1 MESSDSNNA
10 GGGPGRLADRAWLR
24 AMDAYT
30 AGAYARAEEEFRAAV
45 RLDPGMADAW
55 LGLHALRC
63 DTSGALLAMH
73 RHRKR
78 FGEQR
83 SRHRRPL
90 SSWYWLGWWVQPVL
104 EDARDLALAHASH
117 WLDGRHLTELDTALA
132 QCPPPGEDPSVRF
145 LHACRSYLLKDWEQL
160 IRDTDR
166 LLDDPLL
173 GIEAGLFGGMARV
186 RLDMCAQA
194 QGPLAASLAR
204 CRSEQPQRKELRYWL
219 ARAYEGAGRSAAALP
234 LYRAVHRAD
243 PAFMDTAARLTA
255 ISAEDGLVDALLEG
269 VVGSGPAAGGGTGAG
284 REAGPVTG
292 FGTDEAYD
300 PAEELGAA
308 DGFGAAAGYGVDYET
323 QEDLPVGYTAEPGAG
338 RPVEPGAGFTADYP
352 GEPPAE
358 FPAEFPAGFRGDVAG
373 GLPAGFT
380 MDEGF
385 GPPEGVEEAPGAGQG
400 AGEAVGP
407 QATAGPV
414 PGGPRPGAE
423 GGAGPEPR
431 SGSTVFEGPGTFQ
444 GPSGF
449 DGPGGFPGGFEGPG
463 GVEGPAPQG
472 TGART
477 GSGSAAPG
485 ESGPAA
491 TLFLPGRAV
500 GSQAV
505 PAHRASPDRSGSRQ
519 ELDAALDALERMVGL
534 DPVKRQVRAL
544 SAQLRMSRL
553 RAGEGLPVQ
562 PPKRHFVFS
571 GPSGTGKTT
580 VARILGR
587 VFHSL
592 GLLSGNHLVEA
603 QRADLVGEFLGQT
616 AVKAN
621 ELIDS
626 ALDGVLFIDEAYSLS
641 NSGYS
646 KGDAYGDEALQVLLK
661 RAEDN
666 RDRLVVILAG
676 YPEGMN
682 RLLSTNPGLNSRFTT
697 RVDFP
702 SYRPA
707 ELTAIG
713 AALAGRDGDGWDED
727 ATEELSS
734 ICGHVV
740 REGWIDDLGNGR
752 FIRTLY
758 EKSCAYRDLR
768 LSLTGGQPS
777 REDLATLRLPD
788 LVQAYGELIDG
799 RGGGAE
805 A

>member
-1 MESSDSNNA
+1 
-10 GGGPGRLADRAWLR
+10 
-24 AMDAYT
+24 MDAYT
-30 AGAYARAEEEFRAAV
+30 AGSYARAEEEFRTAV

-73 RHRKR
+73 RHKKR

-83 SRHRRPL
+83 RHHQRPL

-104 EDARDLALAHASH
+104 EGTRDLALAHASH
-117 WLDGRHLTELDTALA
+117 WLDGRHLAELDRALE
-132 QCPPPGEDPSVRF
+132 QCPPADQDPSVRF

-160 IRDTDR
+160 IRDTDQ

-194 QGPLAASLAR
+194 QSPLAASLTR

-243 PAFMDTAARLTA
+243 PAFMDTAARLAA
-255 ISAEDGLVDALLEG
+255 IAAEDGLGLLDELPGFTMLEDAGDPGALADPAEPPGPALDGLAMDGLEGLEAFDGLGLVDAQERAEQLAEQLEASYSLEG
-269 VVGSGPAAGGGTGAG
+269 ADLDGTDAADAGALQLGGRPGGTGRCEPGVGGGTGPGQGTGTGSGTGESAPNAAAAV
-284 REAGPVTG
+284 REN
-292 FGTDEAYD
+292 
-300 PAEELGAA
+300 LGAA
-308 DGFGAAAGYGVDYET
+308 
-323 QEDLPVGYTAEPGAG
+323 P
-338 RPVEPGAGFTADYP
+338 
-352 GEPPAE
+352 
-358 FPAEFPAGFRGDVAG
+358 
-373 GLPAGFT
+373 
-380 MDEGF
+380 
-385 GPPEGVEEAPGAGQG
+385 
-400 AGEAVGP
+400 
-407 QATAGPV
+407 
-414 PGGPRPGAE
+414 AE
-423 GGAGPEPR
+423 GG
-431 SGSTVFEGPGTFQ
+431 
-444 GPSGF
+444 
-449 DGPGGFPGGFEGPG
+449 
-463 GVEGPAPQG
+463 GPAPV
-472 TGART
+472 
-477 GSGSAAPG
+477 GS
-485 ESGPAA
+485 PA
-491 TLFLPGRAV
+491 GRA
-500 GSQAV
+500 Q
-505 PAHRASPDRSGSRQ
+505 
-519 ELDAALDALERMVGL
+519 LDVALAALEQMVGL

-544 SAQLRMSRL
+544 SAQLRMAGL
-553 RAGEGLPVQ
+553 RADQGLPVQ

-580 VARILGR
+580 VARILGQ
-587 VFHSL
+587 VFHAL
-592 GLLSGNHLVEA
+592 GLLSGDHLVEA

-626 ALDGVLFIDEAYSLS
+626 ALDGVLFIDEAYSLA

-682 RLLSTNPGLNSRFTT
+682 RLLATNPGLNSRFTT

-713 AALAGRDGDGWDED
+713 STLAARDGDSWDED
-727 ATEELSS
+727 AAEELAS
-734 ICGHVV
+734 ICAHVV
-740 REGWIDDLGNGR
+740 GEGWIDDLGNGR

-768 LSLTGGQPS
+768 LSQARALPG

-799 RGGGAE
+799 RS
-805 A
+805 

>member
-1 MESSDSNNA
+1 VTVESSGTA
-10 GGGPGRLADRAWLR
+10 GPNRLADRAWLR
-24 AMDAYT
+24 AMDAYA

-63 DTSGALLAMH
+63 DTSGALLAMY
-73 RHRKR
+73 RNQER

-83 SRHRRPL
+83 ERHRRPL

-117 WLDGRHLTELDTALA
+117 WLDGRHLAELDRALTE
-132 QCPPPGEDPSVRF
+132 CPPVDRDPSVRF

-160 IRDTDR
+160 IRDTDP

-194 QGPLAASLAR
+194 QSPLAASLAR

-234 LYRAVHRAD
+234 LYRAVNRAD
-243 PAFMDTAARLTA
+243 PAFMDAAARLAA
-255 ISAEDGLVDALLEG
+255 ISAEDGVMDGLLLG
-269 VVGSGPAAGGGTGAG
+269 GSDPDVSGEMLLPTAEFEPGYEPDYPDFPEYSEF
-284 REAGPVTG
+284 EAQEERTV
-292 FGTDEAYD
+292 
-300 PAEELGAA
+300 PAEEPEPRAA
-308 DGFGAAAGYGVDYET
+308 PERSGAAAGDQAPGPLSRTVE
-323 QEDLPVGYTAEPGAG
+323 AEPAA
-338 RPVEPGAGFTADYP
+338 EP
-352 GEPPAE
+352 
-358 FPAEFPAGFRGDVAG
+358 
-373 GLPAGFT
+373 
-380 MDEGF
+380 
-385 GPPEGVEEAPGAGQG
+385 
-400 AGEAVGP
+400 
-407 QATAGPV
+407 
-414 PGGPRPGAE
+414 
-423 GGAGPEPR
+423 
-431 SGSTVFEGPGTFQ
+431 
-444 GPSGF
+444 
-449 DGPGGFPGGFEGPG
+449 
-463 GVEGPAPQG
+463 
-472 TGART
+472 
-477 GSGSAAPG
+477 
-485 ESGPAA
+485 
-491 TLFLPGRAV
+491 
-500 GSQAV
+500 AV
-505 PAHRASPDRSGSRQ
+505 PAGARRLRGQ
-519 ELDAALDALERMVGL
+519 EGLDAALAALEQMVGL

-553 RAGEGLPVQ
+553 RADQGLPVQ

-580 VARILGR
+580 VARILGQ
-587 VFHSL
+587 VFHAL
-592 GLLSGNHLVEA
+592 GLLSGDHLVEA

-682 RLLSTNPGLNSRFTT
+682 RLLATNPGLNSRFTT

-702 SYRPA
+702 SYRPE

-713 AALAGRDGDGWDED
+713 STLAAGGGDGWDED
-727 ATEELSS
+727 AADELAS
-734 ICGHVV
+734 ICAHVV
-740 REGWIDDLGNGR
+740 REGWIDELGNGR

-768 LSLTGGQPS
+768 LSALRDLPT

-799 RGGGAE
+799 RS
-805 A
+805 

>member
-1 MESSDSNNA
+1 
-10 GGGPGRLADRAWLR
+10 
-24 AMDAYT
+24 MDAYT

-55 LGLHALRC
+55 LGLHALRS
-63 DTSGALLAMH
+63 DTSAALLAMY
-73 RHRKR
+73 RHQKR

-83 SRHRRPL
+83 RQHRRPL

-104 EDARDLALAHASH
+104 EDTRDLALAHASH
-117 WLDGRHLTELDTALA
+117 WLDGRHLAELDRALE
-132 QCPPPGEDPSVRF
+132 QCPAPSEDPSAQF
-145 LHACRSYLLKDWEQL
+145 LYACRSYLLKDWEQL

-166 LLDDPLL
+166 LLDDPML
-173 GIEAGLFGGMARV
+173 GIEAGLFAGMARV

-194 QGPLAASLAR
+194 QAPLAASLAR

-219 ARAYEGAGRSAAALP
+219 GRAYEGAGRSAAALP

-243 PAFMDTAARLTA
+243 PAFMDTAARLAA
-255 ISAEDGLVDALLEG
+255 ISAEDALADGLLE
-269 VVGSGPAAGGGTGAG
+269 SGRSGGA
-284 REAGPVTG
+284 E
-292 FGTDEAYD
+292 EAY
-300 PAEELGAA
+300 PEEVSPEGL
-308 DGFGAAAGYGVDYET
+308 
-323 QEDLPVGYTAEPGAG
+323 LPGSPSPGAFSPDG
-338 RPVEPGAGFTADYP
+338 LSPE
-352 GEPPAE
+352 
-358 FPAEFPAGFRGDVAG
+358 
-373 GLPAGFT
+373 GLPLDGL
-380 MDEGF
+380 
-385 GPPEGVEEAPGAGQG
+385 PPEGLPEDVEYQDAYGQGPGYADGGGHVEEAAPTDAPPQA
-400 AGEAVGP
+400 AGE
-407 QATAGPV
+407 
-414 PGGPRPGAE
+414 
-423 GGAGPEPR
+423 R
-431 SGSTVFEGPGTFQ
+431 S
-444 GPSGF
+444 
-449 DGPGGFPGGFEGPG
+449 
-463 GVEGPAPQG
+463 
-472 TGART
+472 
-477 GSGSAAPG
+477 GSGSAAPAGPVTPVVPLPLRG
-485 ESGPAA
+485 EAPPRTTPAESA
-491 TLFLPGRAV
+491 QLGGNER
-500 GSQAV
+500 
-505 PAHRASPDRSGSRQ
+505 
-519 ELDAALDALERMVGL
+519 ELDAALAELAMMVGL
-534 DPVKRQVRAL
+534 EPVKRQVRAL
-544 SAQLRMSRL
+544 SAQLRMAGL
-553 RAGEGLPVQ
+553 RAEQGLPVQ

-587 VFHSL
+587 VFHAL
-592 GLLSGNHLVEA
+592 GLLSGDHLVEA

-641 NSGYS
+641 NSGYA

-682 RLLSTNPGLNSRFTT
+682 RLLATNPGLNSRFTT

-702 SYRPA
+702 SYRPG

-727 ATEELSS
+727 AAEELAS
-734 ICGHVV
+734 ICTHVV
-740 REGWIDDLGNGR
+740 REGWIDELGNGR

-768 LSLTGGQPS
+768 LSLLREPPG

-799 RGGGAE
+799 RG
-805 A
+805 